1 VAAVALY
8 YYMKFGNEYSS
19 EIRNPMKPKSSTGRS
34 AGVGSIARI
43 SPVKR
48 NLHGQVVHEL
58 GLRIVRGDYAP
69 GRNLPNEEILA
80 GNLDVSR
87 TALREAVKVLTAK
100 GMIVSRPKVGTRV
113 RAPEFWNALDPD
125 VLEWRCNS
133 MPTGDFVRNLMEMRE
148 IIEPAAAALAAA
160 NRTREQLGE
169 IGSAYRAMDRSTNV
183 DEFAT
188 ADLHFHQAVL
198 RATGNA
204 LLVPLSHVIATAL
217 ETFFVLAARTS
228 NNFKYS
234 LPQHLAVFRAIQG
247 KRSEAARQAMLDI
260 LVDNRNLRRNKKG

>member
-1 VAAVALY
+1 VPIADIR
-8 YYMKFGNEYSS
+8 SS
-19 EIRNPMKPKSSTGRS
+19 
-34 AGVGSIARI
+34 ARI
-43 SPVKR
+43 SRVKR
-48 NLHGQVVHEL
+48 NLHGQVVHEI

-80 GNLDVSR
+80 AELDVSR

-100 GMIVSRPKVGTRV
+100 GMIVSRPKDGTRV

-125 VLEWRCNS
+125 VHEWRCNS

-148 IIEPAAAALAAA
+148 IIELAAAALAAS
-160 NRTREQLGE
+160 NRTRQQLAE
-169 IGSAYRAMDRSTNV
+169 IGSAYRAMDRSMTV
-183 DEFAT
+183 DEFAG

-217 ETFFVLAARTS
+217 ETFFVMAARTAK
-228 NNFKYS
+228 NFKYA
-234 LPQHLAVFRAIQG
+234 LPQHLAVFKAIQNR
-247 KRSEAARQAMLDI
+247 RSDAARQAMLDI
-260 LVDNRNLRRNKKG
+260 LMDNRNLRRIKKG